1 MTCGAQTCRGSGAAA
16 PRIAVAGA
24 LAAPES
30 VDGGASDGWWSPR
43 AAAATEISR
52 AAAGG
57 SGTGGKKKGKKGRK

>member
-52 AAAGG
+52 AAAA
-57 SGTGGKKKGKKGRK
+57 SMAETDVEARFPQI

>member
-52 AAAGG
+52 AAAA
-57 SGTGGKKKGKKGRK
+57 SLAETDVEPRFPQI